1 MKELGLI
8 LNTESWMGCEYIDK
22 RRRVSQ
28 KKKGNMGKM
37 LAVEMNIL
45 FAGTVRETVVLVF
58 GFNYE
63 EYEIRPD

>member
-1 MKELGLI
+1 
-8 LNTESWMGCEYIDK
+8 
-22 RRRVSQ
+22 
-28 KKKGNMGKM
+28 MGKM
-37 LAVEMNIL
+37 LAVEINIL